1 MANAHPTGKNIVV
14 CCDGTGNE
22 VTGDLSNVLK
32 LFRIIQKGPDQRVFY
47 HPGVGTIGTEDDWS
61 RRWTQLRAA
70 WGLATGAGLDDNILD
85 AYRYLVETYEEG
97 DRIFLF
103 GFSRGAYTV
112 RALAAFIHMVGLLW
126 PDQANLSDYALTTYK
141 RTGWRLER
149 REELNGPKSGA
160 QGASAVADGSATQ
173 HGDPFRAAWDF
184 GRITSARH
192 VSIHFVGVWDT
203 VASMIARRPD
213 RLGIPTLRTLPYTRK
228 NPSVRAFRHAI
239 ALDERRRMFR
249 LNRWAPDQDF
259 VVDPFS
265 KPPTKVKQDSRQ
277 VWFSGVHADVGGGY
291 AESQSGL
298 AKIPLEWM
306 IQEAL
311 PHGLL
316 INTER
321 YDRLV
326 LGKPEPDGSRK
337 YVEPAAT
344 AQLHTSLKGFWRL
357 LEILPKSTRW
367 REWHKWSLLG
377 FYLPLGEP
385 RVIQDGEAVHK
396 SVGKR
401 LAADTVR
408 PPYVAI
414 NLTLR
419 GTPPPESRWAPW
431 MRRVALLLLVLVLVA
446 SFCGLHGAWRRH
458 HPHLHDGIGCLEE

>member
-32 LFRIIQKGPDQRVFY
+32 LFRIIKKGPDQRVFY
-47 HPGVGTIGTEDDWS
+47 DPGVGTIGTEDGWS
-61 RRWTQLRAA
+61 RRRTQLRAA
-70 WGLATGAGLDDNILD
+70 WGLATGAGHDENILD

-103 GFSRGAYTV
+103 GFSRGAYTA
-112 RALAAFIHMVGLLW
+112 RALAGFIHMVGLLR
-126 PDQANLSDYALTTYK
+126 PDQANLSNYALTTYK
-141 RTGWRLER
+141 RTGWR
-149 REELNGPKSGA
+149 EETGGKQKGTKSAAGV
-160 QGASAVADGSATQ
+160 ASTVADGSVTQ
-173 HGDPFRAAWDF
+173 HGNPFRAAWDF
-184 GRITSARH
+184 GRITNARH
-192 VSIHFVGVWDT
+192 VPIHFVGVWDT

-213 RLGIPTLRTLPYTRK
+213 FLGIPTLRTLPYTRK
-228 NPSVRAFRHAI
+228 NPSVRSFRHAI

-265 KPPTKVKQDSRQ
+265 KPPVKVRQDSRQ
-277 VWFSGVHADVGGGY
+277 VWFAGVHADVGGGY
-291 AESQSGL
+291 AECESGL

-316 INTER
+316 INSDR

-326 LGKPEPDGSRK
+326 LGEQEPDGTSK
-337 YVEPAAT
+337 YVEPAAK
-344 AQLHTSLKGFWRL
+344 AQLHKSLKGFWRL

-367 REWHKWSLLG
+367 REWRKWSLLG

-385 RVIQDGEAVHK
+385 RVIQDGEAVHI
-396 SVGKR
+396 SVGER
-401 LAADTVR
+401 LASARVR
-408 PPYVAI
+408 PPYAAI
-414 NLTLR
+414 NLILT
-419 GTPPPESRWAPW
+419 GASPPESRWAPW
-431 MRRVALLLLVLVLVA
+431 MRRVASLLLVLALVA
-446 SFCGLHGAWRRH
+446 GFCALHGAWPRH
-458 HPHLHDGIGCLEE
+458 HSHAHDGIRCSEE